1 MLNVLWR
8 SSIGSEYVKT
18 HDLDNV
24 NITVEKDTEKALGQL
39 SDIQVLVDGD
49 PDEQLLD
56 GEKLEH
62 VIVPY
67 VGVRDSLRE
76 AILER
81 PQLKLHN
88 SHFNDAFVAQ
98 HAVALLLACSNRLF
112 KGDELMRAKE
122 WQPHAAN
129 GLESV
134 FLPGKTCLLLGYG
147 AIAKEL
153 EPRLKGLE
161 LSLSALRRNPDK
173 NSAIKEYGPDELH
186 KALSEADVILISLP
200 STPDTK
206 GMLDKAALT
215 ACKQNAILIN
225 VGRGDVIDQHAL
237 YDALKNGP
245 LHSAGI
251 DVWWNYPKEGKPTY
265 PADAPLHE
273 LNNIVMSPHRA
284 ANYEN
289 WQTVSCEDVLKTIKS
304 IRDGEE
310 RNQVDPEKGY

>member
-8 SSIGSEYVKT
+8 SSIGSEHVN
-18 HDLDNV
+18 HDLENV
-24 NITVEKDTEKALGQL
+24 NIVVETDTEKAAGQL
-39 SDIQVLVDGD
+39 SDVQVLVDGD
-49 PDEQLLD
+49 PDTRLLE
-56 GEKLEH
+56 GKKLEH

-76 AILER
+76 AILAR
-81 PQLKLHN
+81 PRLELHN

-98 HAVALLLACSNRLF
+98 HAVALLLACSNEVF
-112 KGDELMRAKE
+112 EGDRLMRAQT
-122 WQPHAAN
+122 WQPHATN
-129 GLESV
+129 ELESI
-134 FLPGKTCLLLGYG
+134 FLPGKMCLLVGYG

-153 EPRLKGLE
+153 EPRLKGLG
-161 LSLSALRRNPDK
+161 LNLSALRRHPDK
-173 NSAIKEYGPDELH
+173 NSTIKEYGPDELH
-186 KALSEADVILISLP
+186 QALGEADVVLVSLP

-206 GMLDKAALT
+206 GMLDKAALK

-284 ANYEN
+284 ANYKN
-289 WQTVSCEDVLKTIKS
+289 WQAVSCEDVLKTIKS
-304 IRDGEE
+304 IRDGEK
-310 RNQVDPEKGY
+310 RNRVDPEKGY